1 MNCRKIQKLLSPY
14 LDGEL
19 RSHRAT
25 VVQTHLRG
33 CAHCQK
39 ALEDLRQLVHQAGN
53 LASAILTTDLW
64 PGIERRILAQ
74 PPVAP
79 AKHPRRAP
87 LSAWRPRIAWA
98 MGVAAIFL
106 SLFFL
111 RQHFYSPTS
120 TPQTAQSQAQLLA
133 TAKSDIDLARAHYQ
147 NSISAL
153 ENIVAHRAHQMDPDQ
168 AGLFRQKLVHLEET
182 IDECTIA
189 LEKNS
194 YDIRAQ
200 RALFDAYDRKICTL
214 REMAVSAKY

>member
-1 MNCRKIQKLLSPY
+1 MNCRKIQRLLSPY

-19 RSHRAT
+19 RSHQAAM
-25 VVQTHLRG
+25 VQTHLRG
-33 CAHCQK
+33 CAQCQK
-39 ALEDLRQLVHQAGN
+39 ALEDLRQLVHQARS
-53 LASAILTTDLW
+53 LAPAILTTDLW
-64 PGIERRILAQ
+64 PAIERRILAQ
-74 PPVAP
+74 QPVVP
-79 AKHPRRAP
+79 AKTPRRAP

-98 MGVAAIFL
+98 MGLAAVFL

-111 RQHFYSPTS
+111 RQHFSSPTS

-133 TAKSDIDLARAHYQ
+133 AAQSDIDLARTYYQ

-182 IDECTIA
+182 IDECSIA

-200 RALFDAYDRKICTL
+200 RALFDAYDSKISTL
-214 REMAVSAKY
+214 REMAVSAQY